1 MQCSNGCLTPM
12 EEKEKD
18 KIFYRDG
25 EPIII
30 SGLIIYVC
38 SECGQEAMPLSSA
51 RVVENILKGDN

>member
-1 MQCSNGCLTPM
+1 MQCPNGCLIPM
-12 EEKEKD
+12 DEEKKD

-38 SECGQEAMPLSSA
+38 SECGQESMPLSSA
-51 RVVENILKGDN
+51 RVVEDILKGDN